1 MSVTAF
7 LTKKITKDES
17 RATGMAVVLLLLIV
31 SLTTKRTG
39 FIGAAI
45 VLQVV
50 TMTAPKIY
58 RPAAVLW
65 LGFSDLLG
73 TVVSKILLSAVFLLV
88 VVPVGIVRRWSGK
101 DSLNL
106 QRFKSG
112 QTSVMVERDHLFTA
126 KDLEKP
132 Y

>member
-65 LGFSDLLG
+65 LGFSDLLC